1 MEKEINPKSFAQK
14 VKESAAAKR
23 SAERLKYFK
32 EPKAIPDTNK
42 IIKSMN
48 SSRNKKLAAGAALGG
63 LAAYGAKKMMNKEAG
78 KLTVVRP
85 TDLATI
91 AKKGLSNKSK
101 AALAAGALGAGA
113 IATNRAMSKKASAVA
128 VVKPTGLAV
137 VGKKGLSRKAKVGLT
152 AAGLAGGAALA
163 NKARMEKEAKERD
176 ETRGEVVWRSAKGGA
191 KVLGGVGGALGG
203 LAGAS
208 LGGGVKGTLGG
219 AALGGAGGAIS
230 GAQYGALAGLFRGK
244 RKVQDK

>member
-1 MEKEINPKSFAQK
+1 MEKEINPKSFAQR
-14 VKESAAAKR
+14 VKDSAAAKR
-23 SAERLKYFK
+23 SAERLKSFK

-63 LAAYGAKKMMNKEAG
+63 LAAYGAKKMMKKEAG
-78 KLTVVRP
+78 KLTVVKP
-85 TDLATI
+85 TGLATI

-113 IATNRAMSKKASAVA
+113 IATNRAMNKKASAVA
-128 VVKPTGLAV
+128 VAKPMGLAV
-137 VGKKGLSRKAKVGLT
+137 VGKKGLSRNAKVGLA

-163 NKARMEKEAKERD
+163 NKARMEKAAKERD

-203 LAGAS
+203 LAGAR
-208 LGGGVKGTLGG
+208 LGGVKGALGG

-230 GAQYGALAGLFRGK
+230 GAQYGALTGLFRGK